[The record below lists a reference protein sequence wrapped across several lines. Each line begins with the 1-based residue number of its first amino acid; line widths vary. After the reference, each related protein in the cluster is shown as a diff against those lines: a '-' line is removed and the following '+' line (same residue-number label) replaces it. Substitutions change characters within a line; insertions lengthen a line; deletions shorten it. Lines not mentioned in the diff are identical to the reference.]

1 MAFRAENTQM
11 VLELNHSIDL
21 RGIFERHRERPWL
34 FVRPGGNWGDYLI
47 YAGAEKMADAVGLD
61 WTSCDSAELEHRLTT
76 PDHCIYLHGSGGYNS
91 WASGRP
97 FLDLEKATAREV
109 HLVVQGPQS
118 CENAPEKLK
127 SRFEQAL
134 ASIRCRD
141 LIFFAREKTTL
152 QVLQELGL
160 AQYGATLGL
169 DHDTA
174 LALEPGDLCVIAG
187 LREMPRGNYDLIVF
201 REDNERL
208 PPGLNASHP
217 KGVVIDPAGA
227 ATSFAHWMRIHLYS
241 RTITTNRLHSAIVC
255 AIAGKQVTIAPGSY
269 HKNRSVW
276 EHSLSE
282 KGVAWT
288 DAIRPQENPF
298 WGRLPRFIRN
308 SYKVGRM
315 RLMLHRVPIR

>member
-1 MAFRAENTQM
+1 M
-11 VLELNHSIDL
+11 VRELTSTLDL
-21 RGIFERHRERPWL
+21 RQIFERNRERPWL

-47 YAGAEKMADAVGLD
+47 YAGAEKMAEATGLD
-61 WTSCDSAELEHRLTT
+61 WTSCDSAELEHRAT
-76 PDHCIYLHGSGGYNS
+76 PPGHCIYLHGSGGYNS

-97 FLDLEKATAREV
+97 FFDLERSVTREV

-118 CENAPEKLK
+118 CEAAPERLK
-127 SRFEQAL
+127 SRFERAL
-134 ASIRCRD
+134 ASVRCRD
-141 LIFFAREKTTL
+141 LIFFAREQTSL
-152 QVLQELGL
+152 HVLQTLGL
-160 AQYGATLGL
+160 EQYGATLGL

-174 LALEPGDLCVIAG
+174 LALEPEDLCAIAG
-187 LREMPRGNYDLIVF
+187 LHEMPRGNYDLIVF

-217 KGVVIDPAGA
+217 TGVVIDPAGA

-241 RTITTNRLHSAIVC
+241 RAITTNRLHSAIVC
-255 AIAGKQVTIAPGSY
+255 AIAGKPVTIAPGSY

-288 DAIRPQENPF
+288 DAIRPQESPF
-298 WGRLPRFIRN
+298 WSRLPRFIRN

>member
-1 MAFRAENTQM
+1 M
-11 VLELNHSIDL
+11 VRELSHSPDL
-21 RGIFERHRERPWL
+21 RQIFERHRERPWL

-47 YAGAEKMADAVGLD
+47 YAGAEKMADAAGLT
-61 WTSCDSAELEHRLTT
+61 WSSCDSAELEHQATT

-91 WASGRP
+91 WGSGRP
-97 FLDLEKATAREV
+97 FFDLERSVAREV

-118 CENAPEKLK
+118 SEAAPEKLK
-127 SRFEQAL
+127 NRFERAL
-134 ASIRCRD
+134 AAVRCRD
-141 LIFFAREKTTL
+141 LIFFAREKTSL
-152 QVLQELGL
+152 QVFHDIDLSR
-160 AQYGATLGL
+160 YGVTPGL
-169 DHDTA
+169 DQDTA
-174 LALEPGDLCVIAG
+174 LALEPADLCAIAG

-208 PPGLNASHP
+208 PPAVHALHP
-217 KGVVIDPAGA
+217 TGVVIDPAGA
-227 ATSFAHWMRIHLYS
+227 ASSFAHWMRIHLYS

-255 AIAGKQVTIAPGSY
+255 AIAGKPVTIAPGAY

-276 EHSLSE
+276 EYSLSE

-298 WGRLPRFIRN
+298 WERLPRFIRN

>member
-1 MAFRAENTQM
+1 M
-11 VLELNHSIDL
+11 VRELNHSLTL
-21 RGIFERHRERPWL
+21 RQIFERHRERPWL

-47 YAGAEKMADAVGLD
+47 YAGAEKMADAAGLD
-61 WTSCDSAELEHRLTT
+61 WSSCDSAELEHRATT

-91 WASGRP
+91 WGSGRP
-97 FLDLEKATAREV
+97 FFDLERSVARAV

-118 CENAPEKLK
+118 SEAAPEKLK
-127 SRFEQAL
+127 SRFERAL
-134 ASIRCRD
+134 AAMRCRD
-141 LIFFAREKTTL
+141 LIFFARERTSL
-152 QVLQELGL
+152 QAFQDIGL
-160 AQYGATLGL
+160 DQYGATPGL

-174 LALEPGDLCVIAG
+174 LALEPDDLCAIAG

-208 PPGLNASHP
+208 APGLNASHP
-217 KGVVIDPAGA
+217 TGVVIDPAGA
-227 ATSFAHWMRIHLYS
+227 ASSFAHWMRIHLYS

-255 AIAGKQVTIAPGSY
+255 AIAGKTVTIAPGAY

-276 EHSLSE
+276 EYSLMG
-282 KGVAWT
+282 KGVAWA

-298 WGRLPRFIRN
+298 WERLPRFIRN

>member
-1 MAFRAENTQM
+1 MAIRAKNTQM
-11 VLELNHSIDL
+11 VPELNHSMNL
-21 RGIFERHRERPWL
+21 RGIFERYRERPWL

-61 WTSCDSAELEHRLTT
+61 WSSCDSAELEYRATT

-134 ASIRCRD
+134 ASVRCRD

-160 AQYGATLGL
+160 DQYGATLGL

-174 LALEPGDLCVIAG
+174 LALEPEDLCAIAG

-217 KGVVIDPAGA
+217 TGVVIDPAGA
-227 ATSFAHWMRIHLYS
+227 ATSFAHWMRMHLYS

-255 AIAGKQVTIAPGSY
+255 AIAGKPVTIAPGSY

-276 EHSLSE
+276 EYSLSG

>member
-1 MAFRAENTQM
+1 M
-11 VLELNHSIDL
+11 VRELSYSPDL
-21 RGIFERHRERPWL
+21 RQIFERHRERPWL

-47 YAGAEKMADAVGLD
+47 YAGAEKMANAAGLT
-61 WTSCDSAELEHRLTT
+61 WSSCDSAELEHQATT

-91 WASGRP
+91 WGSGRP
-97 FLDLEKATAREV
+97 FFDLERSVAREV

-118 CENAPEKLK
+118 SEAAPEKLK
-127 SRFEQAL
+127 SRFERAL
-134 ASIRCRD
+134 AAVRCRD

-152 QVLQELGL
+152 QVLNALSLE
-160 AQYGATLGL
+160 QYGTTLGL

-174 LALEPGDLCVIAG
+174 LALEPADLCAIAG
-187 LREMPRGNYDLIVF
+187 LREMPRGNYDLVVF

-208 PPGLNASHP
+208 PPGLDAAHP
-217 KGVVIDPAGA
+217 TGVVIDPAGA
-227 ATSFAHWMRIHLYS
+227 ASSFAHWMRMHLYS

-255 AIAGKQVTIAPGSY
+255 AIAGKPVTIAPGSY
-269 HKNRSVW
+269 HKNHSVW
-276 EHSLSE
+276 EYSLSG
-282 KGVAWT
+282 KGVAWA